1 MKFELVE
8 PPEEGVV
15 SSGQQSEH
23 SSLSVE
29 NVRDSYRSTGIED
42 RIDVLRRPVRERM
55 ARPMEGVRASLDLLR
70 ARVAE
75 QSMAEARDTGSP
87 PADTVPEF
95 PAHRFTSSGEGGAR

>member
-8 PPEEGVV
+8 PPEEGLVA
-15 SSGQQSEH
+15 SEQKSEH

-29 NVRDSYRSTGIED
+29 DARDPYRATGIED

-55 ARPMEGVRASLDLLR
+55 ARPMEGVRASLDLLM

-87 PADTVPEF
+87 PADVVPEF
-95 PAHRFTSSGEGGAR
+95 PAHRFTSSGGGGPR